1 MPSVRIPTPL
11 RSLTCGQN
19 TVDIEA
25 TTVGDLIYNLN
36 ETHPGFSERIL
47 DEDGKLRRFVN
58 IYVDGEDI
66 RYRDG
71 FATELIPSNEISI
84 VPSVA
89 GGS

>member
-11 RSLTCGQN
+11 RSLTDGQN
-19 TVDIEA
+19 TVAIEA
-25 TTVGDLIYNLN
+25 ATVGDLLRNLN
-36 ETHPGFSERIL
+36 EAHPGFSERIL
-47 DEDGKLRRFVN
+47 DEDGELRRFVN

-71 FATELIPSNEISI
+71 FATELTPNNEVSI

-89 GGS
+89 GGI

>member
-1 MPSVRIPTPL
+1 M
-11 RSLTCGQN
+11 LTDEQVAEFHRNGF
-19 TVDIEA
+19 
-25 TTVGDLIYNLN
+25 LN
-36 ETHPGFSERIL
+36 GGRIL